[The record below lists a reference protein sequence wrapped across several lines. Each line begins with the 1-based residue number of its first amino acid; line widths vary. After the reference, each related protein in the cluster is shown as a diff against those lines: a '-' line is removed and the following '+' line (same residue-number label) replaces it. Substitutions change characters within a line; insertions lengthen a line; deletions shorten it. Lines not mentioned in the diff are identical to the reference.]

1 MDDDPAEITPGGS
14 LGDKLGIELLEVTA
28 ERVVA
33 RMPVEGNTQPFGHLH
48 GGATA
53 ALAETLAS
61 VGGFTASGGQ
71 LTLGIEIKVN
81 HLRSVTSGWV
91 TGTAVPLHI
100 GRTTQVWE
108 MRIRDDEGRL
118 TAFSTCT
125 LAIRPLS
132 PPA

>member
-1 MDDDPAEITPGGS
+1 MGDPGPAATPAGR
-14 LGDKLGIELLEVTA
+14 LGEKLGIELLEVTA
-28 ERVVA
+28 ERVVG

-53 ALAETLAS
+53 VLAETLAS

-81 HLRSVTSGWV
+81 HLRSVSAGWV
-91 TGTAVPLHI
+91 TGTAVPLHV

-125 LAIRPLS
+125 LAIRPL
-132 PPA
+132 PPAG